1 MMLPFLGI
9 IALPLLFAAGM
20 SLMDTTDG
28 VFMTKAYGWA
38 FSNPL
43 RKIYYNMTTT
53 GLSVIVALVIGTI
66 EYLQVAAEKLQL
78 NSGFFTWLGNLNF
91 ETLGYWIVGMFVAA
105 WFLSV
110 GLYKVRRV
118 EERWG
123 GMIRESPPAP

>member
-1 MMLPFLGI
+1 NVTT
-9 IALPLLFAAGM
+9 LLV
-20 SLMDTTDG
+20 SITN
-28 VFMTKAYGWA
+28 AYGSPY
-38 FSNPL
+38 SNPL

-78 NSGFFTWLGNLNF
+78 DSGFFTWLGNLNF